1 MRRALASRGHA
12 ARLARGLAGSADALT
27 HVDTALLDRS
37 RKLAPPGPVRCPT
50 VLGIETSCDDTGVAI
65 VRSSTASAGGF
76 LEGEVTSDFLASQFD
91 LHATYGGVVP
101 RLAARAHEAN
111 LPLGLRHAET
121 SSGLAGGLA
130 DVDAVAVTAGPGLAI
145 CLRHGFAAAVQL
157 AERLRV
163 PLVKVNHL
171 EAHVLAATL
180 AAPEMRFPFLVLLA
194 SGGHTMLVL
203 AKSLGLGGFTVLS
216 TTLDDSLGE
225 AFDKVARAVRVGDH
239 CAADAGLNADDPS
252 RAGAGAGADSGAG
265 AGAGSG
271 ATVARTL
278 TMAEAAAAGGEC
290 DLRGVVET
298 SKGPPVG
305 PSRDD
310 GETVAG
316 HLGAALERLAADG
329 DADAVPLPVPLRG
342 GGGKHR
348 GRAAFSFAGLK
359 SAVVRVCESP
369 GVDVREREVA
379 AAIAASFQRSAVTHV
394 SDQLRLA
401 LAACDAGAVEG
412 GAASLGALVVCGG
425 VAANSSVRA
434 AVAAAAAEFGV
445 PVFAPPPRLCTDN
458 AVMVAWAAARK
469 LHSSEPAALAD
480 ACWEA
485 DFSPRWAPGDRQ
497 PVYVPKLRGPLRDQ
511 AARREAAAAAVAA
524 AAAEAADDRSAR

>member
-1 MRRALASRGHA
+1 MRHAAATSHRA
-12 ARLARGLAGSADALT
+12 ARLVRGLAAQAGTLT
-27 HVDTALLDRS
+27 HVDMALLDRS
-37 RKLAPPGPVRCPT
+37 RKLAPSGPMRRPT

-65 VRSSTASAGGF
+65 VRSSSASESGY

-111 LPLGLRHAET
+111 LPLGLRHAEA

-157 AERLRV
+157 AERLQV

-171 EAHVLAATL
+171 EAHVMAATL
-180 AAPEMRFPFLVLLA
+180 AAPDMKFPFLVLLA

-225 AFDKVARAVRVGDH
+225 AFDKVARVVRVGDH

-252 RAGAGAGADSGAG
+252 RTNPTAGSAGGAGAAVPVAVAG
-265 AGAGSG
+265 DKTAGSG
-271 ATVARTL
+271 GAVARTL

-305 PSRDD
+305 PKRDG

-425 VAANSSVRA
+425 VAANGAVRA
-434 AVAAAAAEFGV
+434 AVASAAAEYGV
-445 PVFAPPPRLCTDN
+445 SVFAPPPRLCTDN

-469 LHSSEPAALAD
+469 LHSTDPAALSD

-485 DFSPRWAPGDRQ
+485 DFSPRWSPGEVQ
-497 PVYVPKLRGPLRDQ
+497 PVYVPKLRGPLRDL
-511 AARREAAAAAVAA
+511 AAKQTVAEDKGGRR
-524 AAAEAADDRSAR
+524 